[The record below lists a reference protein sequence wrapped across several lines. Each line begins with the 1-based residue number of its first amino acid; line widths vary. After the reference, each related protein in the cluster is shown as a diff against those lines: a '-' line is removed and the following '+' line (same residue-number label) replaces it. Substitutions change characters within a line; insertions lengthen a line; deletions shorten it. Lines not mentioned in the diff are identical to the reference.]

1 MSLDSE
7 ILRDFNHLLAE
18 HGTQA
23 IWKNTPLH
31 VLVSRVRS
39 DQQIEIGGF
48 VESPELS
55 LRVLKLSFPG
65 ELPKFGERIQLD
77 GTDYRIS
84 KVGLHPRSP
93 ILTLSLT
100 STDE

>member
-7 ILRDFNHLLAE
+7 ILRDFHQLLAE
-18 HGTQA
+18 HGTSA
-23 IWKNTPLH
+23 TWKDIPLH

-48 VESPELS
+48 VESPELN
-55 LRVLKLSFPG
+55 LRVLKLSFLG
-65 ELPKFGERIQLD
+65 ELPKFGERIELD
-77 GTDYRIS
+77 GRDYRIA
-84 KVGLHPRSP
+84 KVGFHPRSP
-93 ILTLSLT
+93 IITLSLT

>member
-7 ILRDFNHLLAE
+7 ILRDFHQLLAE
-18 HGTQA
+18 HGTMA
-23 IWKNTPLH
+23 VWKDTSLH

-55 LRVLKLSFPG
+55 LRVLKSSFTG
-65 ELPKFGERIQLD
+65 EFPKFGERIQLD
-77 GTDYRIS
+77 GKDYRIA
-84 KVGLHPRSP
+84 KVGFHPSSP
-93 ILTLSLT
+93 ILTLSMT